1 MRNCCWCWINAIIKS
16 DWIDWIEGERKNAII
31 ISFNG
36 LHTHLSLFTHSCVL
50 CFPSL
55 FFAWEIIIKSLT
67 IWLIYEDLL
76 PYQRNQISF
85 SPFYIIQN
93 WHFYHNREMK
103 YVQRKNSQKATLTNV
118 SNNSCH
124 MLEEKMLYDIKRAQH
139 KNTSWLRERI
149 GPYWVCDKRWLYL
162 LWSNY
167 LVLFTILTQLSYLYC
182 HWWCC

>member
-1 MRNCCWCWINAIIKS
+1 MRNCCCCWINAIIKS
-16 DWIDWIEGERKNAII
+16 DWIDWIEWERQNAII
-31 ISFNG
+31 ISFNV
-36 LHTHLSLFTHSCVL
+36 LHTHKFIYTLVCAPLSLL
-50 CFPSL
+50 NL
-55 FFAWEIIIKSLT
+55 FAWEIIIKSLT

-85 SPFYIIQN
+85 SLLYYSELTFLSQQ
-93 WHFYHNREMK
+93 REMK

-139 KNTSWLRERI
+139 KNTSWLRAI

-162 LWSNY
+162 LRSNY